1 MFFIMNPSCDHLS
14 GFLLIFNS
22 IQLTNSATFN
32 KHRDIVM
39 HSNPEKIYQQLFS
52 IVLRIPQCI
61 YWLILPYIG
70 IYLLFSVFS
79 SNNESINWFTLT
91 NTMIQYLVN
100 EHIIAQTGILIIS
113 SYSIRNLI
121 DIRISLLPFKNQLV
135 LNINR
140 QIIHSSMFNCM
151 ISM

>member
-39 HSNPEKIYQQLFS
+39 HPNPEKIYQQLFS

-61 YWLILPYIG
+61 YWLILAYIG

-91 NTMIQYLVN
+91 YPKKKT
-100 EHIIAQTGILIIS
+100 HDDT
-113 SYSIRNLI
+113 
-121 DIRISLLPFKNQLV
+121 V
-135 LNINR
+135 LGQRAHNR
-140 QIIHSSMFNCM
+140 AKIGS
-151 ISM
+151 